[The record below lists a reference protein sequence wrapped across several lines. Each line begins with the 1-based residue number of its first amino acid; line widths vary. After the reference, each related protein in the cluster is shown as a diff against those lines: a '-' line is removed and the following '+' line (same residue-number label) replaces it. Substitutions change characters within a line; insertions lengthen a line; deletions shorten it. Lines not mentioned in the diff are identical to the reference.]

1 MLLSNDKVS
10 LMYGINSPSI
20 LLFFPLA
27 EEDHTPELVVGDLE
41 HVISFGFV
49 GFHFILP

>member
-10 LMYGINSPSI
+10 LMYGINN
-20 LLFFPLA
+20 